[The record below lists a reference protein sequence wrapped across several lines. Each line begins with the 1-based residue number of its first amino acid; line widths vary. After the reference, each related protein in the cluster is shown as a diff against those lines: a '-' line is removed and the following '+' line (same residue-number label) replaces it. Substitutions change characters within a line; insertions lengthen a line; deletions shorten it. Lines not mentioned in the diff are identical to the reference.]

1 MTYSIERYSISETKK
16 NYTAINKRVQEG
28 REIITYDGL
37 RRSGQEV
44 SHIKT
49 EMLDRLLATLK
60 FHPEWTYD
68 EELACWT
75 VFLPETNVYGEGP
88 DRASAIDDLIK
99 GCNEY
104 AEVYLANIQWFSQRP
119 ETGDHYFYLRR
130 ILKLS
135 EDRDC
140 LCSVLE
146 MEA

>member
-16 NYTAINKRVQEG
+16 NYTAINRKVQEG
-28 REIITYDGL
+28 LEIITYDGL

-49 EMLDRLLATLK
+49 EMLERLLATLK

-75 VFLPETNVYGEGP
+75 VFLSEINVYGEGP
-88 DRASAIDDLIK
+88 DQAGAIDDLIK

-119 ETGDHYFYLRR
+119 ETADHYFYLRR
-130 ILKLS
+130 IINVAD
-135 EDRDC
+135 DRDA
-140 LCSVLE
+140 LRRLLE
-146 MEA
+146 LDA